1 MIYVN
6 IHVSFHP
13 GDPRV
18 YKKTAMV
25 KRTTARKDELG
36 LDSNKEV
43 AGKAS
48 SSPEAADEKE
58 KRDKTEKDRQ
68 DDGKKTLKHEEGLL
82 EHGCLKDWRCMYTG
96 PI

>member
-1 MIYVN
+1 MIYAN
-6 IHVSFHP
+6 IHVLFHP

-18 YKKTAMV
+18 YQKTAMV

-36 LDSNKEV
+36 LDSDKEV

-58 KRDKTEKDRQ
+58 KGDKTEKDSQ
-68 DDGKKTLKHEEGLL
+68 DDGKKDIEA
-82 EHGCLKDWRCMYTG
+82 
-96 PI
+96 

>member
-68 DDGKKTLKHEEGLL
+68 DDGKKDIEA
-82 EHGCLKDWRCMYTG
+82 
-96 PI
+96 